1 MRMGHTISVRVQDSK
16 HRPVPGALVTI
27 TITELGGKCEG
38 RTNPAGEATIT
49 TDQDYPSSR
58 EILISVRGKFRERS
72 TIGKGIHWLTLDL

>member
-1 MRMGHTISVRVQDSK
+1 MGHTLSVRVQDSK

-27 TITELGGKCEG
+27 TVAGLMGGKCEG

-58 EILISVRGKFRERS
+58 EILISVRSKFRERS
-72 TIGKGIHWLTLDL
+72 TIGKTVHWLTLDL